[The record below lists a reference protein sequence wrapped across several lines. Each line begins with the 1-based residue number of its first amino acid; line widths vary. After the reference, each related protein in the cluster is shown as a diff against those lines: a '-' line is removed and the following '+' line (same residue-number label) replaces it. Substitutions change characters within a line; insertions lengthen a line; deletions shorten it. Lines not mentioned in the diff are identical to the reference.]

1 MTISISAVL
10 IVGFLVM
17 LAVLG
22 HGQWHG
28 AEVAIADF
36 VVNTF
41 TGAHVTG

>member
-1 MTISISAVL
+1 MSLSAVI

-22 HGQWHG
+22 HGVWHG
-28 AEVAIADF
+28 GEVAIADF
-36 VVNTF
+36 VVSTF